1 MNSMF
6 QRCTSCISKQEGF
19 CPLLLLQ
26 GGCCRGWRH
35 WAVPSELLRCRGL
48 PPAACGKGRRG
59 QEALS
64 PRKAGGHNPGSFGT
78 WVRVILSNRET
89 EARPRVHLHDCA
101 RTVGFER
108 ARALLF
114 APFQLGTLH
123 PQVSGLQ
130 AEPTGNKL
138 LAEARPGQGN
148 GLVPWK
154 VGTWWHLCRHDRK
167 AIFMPYISKSR
178 WSAAIT
184 ARCSH
189 RGYLNLVPD

>member
-1 MNSMF
+1 MF

-101 RTVGFER
+101 RTMGFER
-108 ARALLF
+108 ARALREQELCSLPPSSS
-114 APFQLGTLH
+114 APCILKLAACRLSPRGTSSWQRLGQDRGTGWSPGRWVPGGISAGMTEKPFLCLTSASPDGRRQLQ
-123 PQVSGLQ
+123 PV
-130 AEPTGNKL
+130 
-138 LAEARPGQGN
+138 
-148 GLVPWK
+148 
-154 VGTWWHLCRHDRK
+154 
-167 AIFMPYISKSR
+167 
-178 WSAAIT
+178 AAIGDT
-184 ARCSH
+184 
-189 RGYLNLVPD
+189 LI